1 MDDAPIRKDLGED
14 GSLALGNAGGR
25 TIDQRY
31 SKLIATSDGHEGV
44 FEQREQRPT
53 CRGIHPLCAQTD
65 DENSVCTDCRFLHE
79 QKLESAE
86 DAEFLRH
93 CRAIRKYVDQSVSA
107 LFSPHVAAVLVG
119 ANGRVLDIDERS
131 ANYLRSS
138 CVLGIRHNQL
148 IAREKDA
155 NDHLRQAIDRI
166 SAGGK
171 PDTLICSAG
180 WDSPARY
187 AILLHPNPRNTSI
200 VPSETHPVVCF
211 IFPLG
216 RRRVASAQQLI
227 SLFGLSPAEARLT
240 RALCHGETL
249 EEYAA
254 AQRVKLPTVKTQLR
268 AVFAKTHTD
277 RQVALVNLIAGIPP
291 LR

>member
-1 MDDAPIRKDLGED
+1 MCGQ
-14 GSLALGNAGGR
+14 AG
-25 TIDQRY
+25 
-31 SKLIATSDGHEGV
+31 
-44 FEQREQRPT
+44 
-53 CRGIHPLCAQTD
+53 
-65 DENSVCTDCRFLHE
+65 DENSVCADCRFLHE
-79 QKLESAE
+79 QQLETAE

-93 CRAIRKYVDQSVSA
+93 CRAIREYVDQGASA
-107 LFSPHVAAVLVG
+107 LFSPYVAAVLVG

-138 CVLGIRHNQL
+138 WVLGIRHNRL
-148 IAREKDA
+148 IAQEKEV
-155 NDHLRQAIDRI
+155 NGHLLQAIDRV

-180 WDSPARY
+180 KNSAARY
-187 AILLHPNPRNTSI
+187 AILLQPNPRNSSAT
-200 VPSETHPVVCF
+200 PSETHPVVCF

-227 SLFGLSPAEARLT
+227 SLFGLSPAEARLA

-249 EEYAA
+249 EEYAE
-254 AQRVKLPTVKTQLR
+254 AQSVKLPTVKTQLR
-268 AVFAKTHTD
+268 AVFAKTQTD